1 MIVKCAQC
9 QTKFKIPDE
18 KVTEKGVKVRCTK
31 CQHTF
36 RVKRSGDDAVPVE
49 ADVTKPA
56 ARAVPSSWGAPE
68 GNTQPRA
75 RPPTAIGE
83 VKAELLNAPTHVG
96 PAPARP
102 KGFDPSDPFAPDTP
116 GALAG
121 TDPAADPFALD
132 SGAAP
137 SAKAAPGAAGSWDDP
152 FASEPPGATPTE
164 PKRPS
169 LAPPPSAVNKLFE
182 DELGG
187 LGDASVGTSE
197 PDRGLFDMPEAPPP
211 ANEGVPL
218 DEAPPP
224 ISISQPL
231 ARLTLTQVPIGK
243 PAGRP
248 QDVGMDSGRGLARRV
263 SGVVVNLVVAAL
275 VVAGAATLG
284 SAYLN
289 DGKLDLSAITLQ
301 RVKGLWSRNE
311 LSAVDVSNGLYDTR
325 GGKQIF
331 FVRGEVT
338 NRGHRTSR
346 IRVRAEILDG
356 AQVLQSSEAWV
367 GGTPTPEDLYALGS
381 TQDATALAARLDR
394 GAVDVAPGSRAPF
407 HVTFFEYP
415 PDLAGLR
422 LRVTLQRSDGATAA
436 VR

>member
-1 MIVKCAQC
+1 
-9 QTKFKIPDE
+9 
-18 KVTEKGVKVRCTK
+18 
-31 CQHTF
+31 
-36 RVKRSGDDAVPVE
+36 

-56 ARAVPSSWGAPE
+56 ARAVPSSWGAAE
-68 GNTQPRA
+68 GTTQPRA

-96 PAPARP
+96 PAPAKP
-102 KGFDPSDPFAPDTP
+102 KGFDPSDPFAPDPP
-116 GALAG
+116 GAQAG
-121 TDPAADPFALD
+121 TDPSADPFALD
-132 SGAAP
+132 SG
-137 SAKAAPGAAGSWDDP
+137 
-152 FASEPPGATPTE
+152 E

-169 LAPPPSAVNKLFE
+169 LAPPPAAVNKLFE
-182 DELGG
+182 DELGS
-187 LGDASVGTSE
+187 LGDSSAATSE

-211 ANEGVPL
+211 ASDGVPL
-218 DEAPPP
+218 DESPPP
-224 ISISQPL
+224 VTMSQPL
-231 ARLTLTQVPIGK
+231 ARLTLTQAPIGK

-248 QDVGMDSGRGLARRV
+248 QDVGMESAGLTLARRV
-263 SGVVVNLVVAAL
+263 SGVAVNLVVAAL

-301 RVKGLWSRNE
+301 RVKGLWTRNE
-311 LSAVDVSNGLYDTR
+311 LSTVDVSNGLYDTR
-325 GGKQIF
+325 GGRQIF
-331 FVRGEVT
+331 FVRGEVA

-346 IRVRAEILDG
+346 VRVRAEILDG

-367 GGTPTPEDLYALGS
+367 GETPTPEDLFGLGS
-381 TQDATALAARLDR
+381 TQDAAALAARLDR
-394 GAVDVAPGSRAPF
+394 GAVDVAPGSRSPF